1 MTGYRPSFRSYRR
14 DAERV
19 CSVLAESAREVVQ
32 QPRQEKAWGA
42 VRPTVGGGYP
52 EAGKGYLLCL

>member
-1 MTGYRPSFRSYRR
+1 MTGYRPYVPSYDG
-14 DAERV
+14 DAERDS
-19 CSVLAESAREVVQ
+19 CIPAECVREVVQ